1 MAEDGGTSAQG
12 QRGAPLVSQFEAV
25 LNALRGEL
33 SRRQQTFELDE
44 GSDPRITQGLNWLLD
59 NQDGDG
65 FWGYAS
71 PGGTALCVLAL
82 GYWRPTPGSAEM
94 TAATK
99 WLCSSA
105 VEGIWETPWDT
116 AVAVRAIHL
125 AGTEANNKVF
135 QDASRQLLDLS
146 PGHREVADRP
156 HHGAQVLNTLADI
169 GADLSYRNDWSDALT
184 ESISRDE
191 LGTSV
196 RAQIAHAL
204 MRSGNVPPEKLS
216 ESIELL
222 AGYLSRATLSN
233 ATFLEQAHAL
243 QALAV
248 AKTHNDLVADNLDKI
263 FVNQRRNGSW
273 YHDPFLT
280 AWALLALFEAK
291 TVTRVVME
299 LPAFNKHVEQA
310 RGQVRELA
318 GRERFNAAAAVTF
331 GAAGVTLI
339 WIAVSLS
346 AVTSLVITVLL
357 AVLGAAYAVVRRI
370 MRGQD

>member
-1 MAEDGGTSAQG
+1 
-12 QRGAPLVSQFEAV
+12 
-25 LNALRGEL
+25 
-33 SRRQQTFELDE
+33 
-44 GSDPRITQGLNWLLD
+44 
-59 NQDGDG
+59 
-65 FWGYAS
+65 
-71 PGGTALCVLAL
+71 
-82 GYWRPTPGSAEM
+82 
-94 TAATK
+94 
-99 WLCSSA
+99 
-105 VEGIWETPWDT
+105 
-116 AVAVRAIHL
+116 
-125 AGTEANNKVF
+125 
-135 QDASRQLLDLS
+135 
-146 PGHREVADRP
+146 
-156 HHGAQVLNTLADI
+156 
-169 GADLSYRNDWSDALT
+169 
-184 ESISRDE
+184 
-191 LGTSV
+191 
-196 RAQIAHAL
+196 

-222 AGYLSRATLSN
+222 AGYLSGATLSN

-318 GRERFNAAAAVTF
+318 GRERFNAAAAVAL

-346 AVTSLVITVLL
+346 AVTSLVITGLL
-357 AVLGAAYAVVRRI
+357 AVVGAAYAVVRRI